1 MSAMGIRKESKG
13 LEAWGL
19 RSLERVW
26 FYRNPDGQVASTEGG
41 ACHEQGTTHGISSVD
56 IHKLVE
62 DAENTTDTADEGEVS
77 GHKGRLD
84 AVVGLGHKVVA
95 SRVNE

>member
-1 MSAMGIRKESKG
+1 MALTK
-13 LEAWGL
+13 
-19 RSLERVW
+19 
-26 FYRNPDGQVASTEGG
+26 GG
-41 ACHEQGTTHGISSVD
+41 ACHEQGTTRGTSSVG

-62 DAENTTDTADEGEVS
+62 DAENTTDTMDEGEVS

-84 AVVGLGHKVVA
+84 AVAGLGHKEVA